1 MSVNKEDRVFVAKLL
16 RSVRIGNCGVREAL
30 MQYPRDTDDESL
42 IAVYH
47 ALIHYEADEDLR
59 RRDALY
65 RECAKVI
72 FNHNTWDNDI
82 KETFKKFY
90 ECVGSYIQ
98 FFRIV
103 IFIKNNNP
111 THGKQDYIYYLNDII
126 IKYIKLNLLS
136 CGKLATNLKKS
147 RVGHKNN
154 SSKQKRNIIQRY
166 QIITKSLEGVE
177 CN

>member
-65 RECAKVI
+65 REEQDDYI
-72 FNHNTWDNDI
+72 
-82 KETFKKFY
+82 ESL
-90 ECVGSYIQ
+90 SYILEKGEDLPQ
-98 FFRIV
+98 NI
-103 IFIKNNNP
+103 IDNYK
-111 THGKQDYIYYLNDII
+111 KYYDTVTI
-126 IKYIKLNLLS
+126 
-136 CGKLATNLKKS
+136 LKKKDIRGFLKS
-147 RVGHKNN
+147 FFKIL
-154 SSKQKRNIIQRY
+154 NIGR
-166 QIITKSLEGVE
+166 KKDK
-177 CN
+177 